1 MAEYYL
7 VLQCIS
13 DFQSIYFSPLIEL
26 VFLSKKCNGIK
37 PGNDPY
43 CFVDLADHQSA
54 AATLLA
60 MNKRQ
65 QSVAKVLKI

>member
-1 MAEYYL
+1 MQYL
-7 VLQCIS
+7 FILTYRF
-13 DFQSIYFSPLIEL
+13 FQ
-26 VFLSKKCNGIK
+26 

-65 QSVAKVLKI
+65 QTVGKVKNFFEMHVLPSIPIKYSRR